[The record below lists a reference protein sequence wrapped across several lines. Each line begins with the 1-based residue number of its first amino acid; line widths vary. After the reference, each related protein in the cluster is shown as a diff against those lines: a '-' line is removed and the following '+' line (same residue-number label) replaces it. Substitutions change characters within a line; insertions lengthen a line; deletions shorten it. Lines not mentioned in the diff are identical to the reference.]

1 MRSNLRE
8 PTIRF
13 NPILCSIL
21 ILLMSLPF
29 TQQSEAHENVVVRNV
44 PEIDEEIL
52 KSIERYRNVRTASV
66 VDWLG
71 DDLLIRTRFGESSQL
86 HRVRTPMGMR
96 EQLTFA
102 DEPVSGVLVPD
113 RKEVQSFLYLQ
124 DVGGTESYQ
133 IYEFDLTDGKQ
144 TMITSGDGRYTGV
157 SYSPD
162 SSKIS
167 YTSTKRTGQYSDL
180 YIYDLEDQKETP
192 LHIVDEVG
200 WSFVAWHPSAEKALI
215 RKYISVAES
224 HLFEIEFQT
233 GEKVRLLEQYGEISI
248 GGVEYLPDGTVILIT
263 DHGSDFRR
271 LHRINPETGE
281 LEVLVQFND
290 SDVSSYSLAWDRS
303 KMVVSQNLQGYR
315 LFHLYD
321 VATGELSQ
329 LLPDFSNGLL
339 GGARFNNDG
348 SAIAF
353 TFHSA
358 QVQSDVYVLDLATE
372 EVVRWT
378 KSELGGI
385 DADKLVRAQLVSYA
399 SFDNLEVPAFVY
411 KPRSEGPHPVLIYI
425 HGGPA
430 SQYRPGFSSRFQ
442 YYVNELGIAVV
453 APNVRGSSGYGKE
466 YLTLDDWKKREDS
479 VRDIGALLDWIDEQS
494 DLDSKRVM
502 VDGGSYGGYM
512 VLACLVHYSDRLL
525 GGSERVGISNFV
537 TFLENTQGYRRDL
550 RRVEYG
556 DERIPEMREFLESIA
571 PMNQIE
577 KIRKPLLIFQGF
589 NDPRVPASESEQ
601 IAKAL
606 EDSGIP
612 AWYVLYMDEGHGFR
626 KKVNQDHSFAVQ
638 IKFLRSLLD
647 DSIASPDSW

>member
-1 MRSNLRE
+1 MCSTQRESGIKINL
-8 PTIRF
+8 T
-13 NPILCSIL
+13 LCSIL
-21 ILLMSLPF
+21 ILFMSLPL
-29 TQQSEAHENVVVRNV
+29 TKQSEAHENVVVRNV
-44 PEIDEEIL
+44 PEIDEQIL
-52 KSIERYRNVRTASV
+52 ESIERYRNVRTASV

-71 DDLLIRTRFGESSQL
+71 DALLIRTRFGESSQL

-113 RKEVQSFLYLQ
+113 RKEVHSFLFLQ

-133 IYEFDLTDGKQ
+133 IYEYDLASGKQ
-144 TMITSGDGRYTGV
+144 TMITNGDGRYTGL

-167 YTSTKRTGQYSDL
+167 YTSTRRTGQYSDL
-180 YIYDLEDQKETP
+180 YIYDLENQVETP

-224 HLFEIEFQT
+224 HLFEIDFKT
-233 GEKVRLLEQYGEISI
+233 GEKVRLLEQYGEISVS
-248 GGVEYLPDGTVILIT
+248 GVEYLPDGTVILIS

-271 LHRINPETGE
+271 LHRINPETAE
-281 LEVLVQFND
+281 LEVLVQFSE
-290 SDVSSYSLAWDRS
+290 SDVSSYSLSWDHS
-303 KMVVSQNLQGYR
+303 KMVVSQNAQGYR

-329 LLPDFSNGLL
+329 LLPEFSDGLL

-348 SAIAF
+348 TAIAF
-353 TFHSA
+353 TFQSA
-358 QVQSDVYVLDLATE
+358 RVQSDVYVLDLATE
-372 EVVRWT
+372 EVVRWSQ
-378 KSELGGI
+378 SELGGI
-385 DADKLVRAQLVSYA
+385 DADKLIRAELVSYS
-399 SFDNLEVPAFVY
+399 SFDNLEIPAFVY
-411 KPRSEGPHPVLIYI
+411 QPSSAGPHPVLIYI

-479 VRDIGALLDWIDEQS
+479 VRDIGALLDWIEEQPE
-494 DLDSKRVM
+494 LDHNQVI

-512 VLACLVHYSDRLL
+512 VLACLVHFSDRLL

-577 KIRKPLLIFQGF
+577 KIRKPLLIFQGL

-606 EDSGIP
+606 ELSGVP

-638 IKFLRSLLD
+638 IQFLRSLLD
-647 DSIASPDSW
+647 ESIAMSDS

>member
-1 MRSNLRE
+1 M
-8 PTIRF
+8 T
-13 NPILCSIL
+13 
-21 ILLMSLPF
+21 LPF
-29 TQQSEAHENVVVRNV
+29 VQQSGAHENVVVRNV
-44 PEIDEEIL
+44 PEVDAEVLE
-52 KSIERYRNVRTASV
+52 SIERYRHVRSASA

-86 HRVRTPMGMR
+86 HRVRAPMGMR

-113 RKEVQSFLYLQ
+113 VREVQSFLFLQ

-133 IYEFDLTDGKQ
+133 IYEYDLSNGKQ

-157 SYSPD
+157 SFSPD

-180 YIYDLEDQKETP
+180 YIYDLETQVETSIH
-192 LHIVDEVG
+192 LVDEVG
-200 WSFVAWHPSAEKALI
+200 WSFVAWHPSEEKALI

-224 HLFEIEFQT
+224 HLFEIDFNT
-233 GEKVRLLEQYGEISI
+233 GEKMRLLETYGEISL
-248 GGVEYLPDGTVILIT
+248 GGVEYLPDGTVILIS
-263 DHGSDFRR
+263 DYGSNFRR
-271 LHRINPETGE
+271 LHRINPDAAE
-281 LEVLVQFND
+281 LEVLVQFSD
-290 SDVSSYSLAWDRS
+290 SDVSSYSLSWDRS
-303 KMVVSQNLQGYR
+303 LMIISQNFQGYS

-321 VATGELSQ
+321 VATGNISQ
-329 LLPDFSNGLL
+329 LLPDFSDGLL

-353 TFHSA
+353 TFRSA
-358 QVQSDVYVLDLATE
+358 QVQSDVFVLDLANGD
-372 EVVRWT
+372 VVRWT
-378 KSELGGI
+378 QSELGGM
-385 DADKLVRAQLVSYA
+385 DANELVSAELVSYT
-399 SFDNLEVPAFVY
+399 SFDELEIPAFVY
-411 KPRSEGPHPVLIYI
+411 KPRTAGPHPVLIYI

-479 VRDIGALLDWIDEQS
+479 VRDIGALLDWLEEQP
-494 DLDSKRVM
+494 DLDAQRVI

-589 NDPRVPASESEQ
+589 NDPRVPVSESEQ

-606 EDSGIP
+606 ETAGVP

-638 IKFLRSLLD
+638 IQFLRSLLD
-647 DSIASPDSW
+647 DSLSTPDS

>member
-1 MRSNLRE
+1 M
-8 PTIRF
+8 
-13 NPILCSIL
+13 SI
-21 ILLMSLPF
+21 PF
-29 TQQSEAHENVVVRNV
+29 TLQSHAHENVKVRNV
-44 PEIDEEIL
+44 PPIDEEVL
-52 KSIERYRNVRTASV
+52 ESIERYRNVRTASI

-71 DDLLIRTRFGESSQL
+71 DGLLIRTRFGESSQL
-86 HRVRTPMGMR
+86 HRVRAPMGMR
-96 EQLTFA
+96 EQITFA
-102 DEPVSGVLVPD
+102 DEPVSGVVVPD
-113 RKEVQSFLYLQ
+113 LEDVQSFLFLQ

-133 IYEFDLTDGKQ
+133 IYEYDVEHGKQ
-144 TMITSGDGRYTGV
+144 TMISSGDARYTGV

-180 YIYDLEDQKETP
+180 YIFDLKNRVETP

-200 WSFVAWHPSAEKALI
+200 WSFVAWHPTEEKALI

-224 HLFEIEFQT
+224 HLFEIEFNSGT
-233 GEKVRLLEQYGEISI
+233 KERLLENYGEISI
-248 GGVEYLPDGTVILIT
+248 GGVEYLPDGTVILIS
-263 DHGSDFRR
+263 DHGTDFRR
-271 LHRINPETGE
+271 LHRINPETSE
-281 LEVLVQFND
+281 LEVLVQFD
-290 SDVSSYSLAWDRS
+290 ESDVSSYSLAWDRS
-303 KMVVSQNLQGYR
+303 KMVVAQNYQGYR

-321 VATGELSQ
+321 VNTGSLTQ

-339 GGARFNNDG
+339 GGARFNADG
-348 SAIAF
+348 TLLAF
-353 TFHSA
+353 TFQSA
-358 QVQSDVYVLDLATE
+358 QVQNDVYVLNLATN

-378 KSELGGI
+378 QSELGGI
-385 DADKLVRAQLVSYA
+385 DADSLVRAELVSYS
-399 SFDNLEVPAFVY
+399 SFDDLEIPAFIY
-411 KPRSEGPHPVLIYI
+411 KPKTDGPHPVLIYI

-453 APNVRGSSGYGKE
+453 APNVRGSSGYGKV

-479 VRDIGALLDWIDEQS
+479 VRDIGALLDWIEAQP
-494 DLDSKRVM
+494 DLDAERVI

-571 PMNQIE
+571 PMNHIE

-589 NDPRVPASESEQ
+589 NDPRVPVSESEQ
-601 IAKAL
+601 ITLAL
-606 EDSGIP
+606 EHAEIP

-626 KKVNQDHSFAVQ
+626 KKVNQDHSFSVQ
-638 IKFLRSLLD
+638 IQFLRSLLD
-647 DSIASPDSW
+647 ESIATPDL

>member
-1 MRSNLRE
+1 
-8 PTIRF
+8 
-13 NPILCSIL
+13 
-21 ILLMSLPF
+21 MSLLF
-29 TQQSEAHENVVVRNV
+29 TMQSHAHENVVVRNV
-44 PEIDEEIL
+44 PELEKEVLD
-52 KSIERYRNVRTASV
+52 SIERYRNVRSASV

-71 DDLLIRTRFGESSQL
+71 NTLLIRTRFGESSQL
-86 HRVRTPMGMR
+86 HRVHTPMGMR
-96 EQLTFA
+96 EQITFS
-102 DEPVSGVLVPD
+102 DEPVSGVVVPD
-113 RKEVQSFLYLQ
+113 LKDVHSFLYLQ

-133 IYEFDLTDGKQ
+133 IYEYDLESGKQ
-144 TMITSGDGRYTGV
+144 TMISSGDGRYTGV
-157 SYSPD
+157 SFSPD
-162 SSKIS
+162 NSKIS

-180 YIYDLEDQKETP
+180 YIFDLENQQETP

-200 WSFVAWHPSAEKALI
+200 WSFVAWHPTAEKALI

-224 HLFEIEFQT
+224 HLYEIDFNT
-233 GEKVRLLEQYGEISI
+233 GAKDRLLEQYGEISI
-248 GGVEYLPDGTVILIT
+248 SGVEYLPDGTVILIS
-263 DHGSDFRR
+263 DHGSNFRR
-271 LHRINPETGE
+271 LHRINPETSE
-281 LEVLVQFND
+281 LEVLVQFNE

-303 KMVVSQNLQGYR
+303 KMIVSQNFHGYR

-321 VATGELSQ
+321 VDQQKLSQ
-329 LLPDFSNGLL
+329 LLPDFADGLL
-339 GGARFNNDG
+339 GGARFNADG
-348 SAIAF
+348 SSIAF
-353 TFHSA
+353 TFNSA
-358 QVQSDVYVLDLATE
+358 QVQTDVYVLDLATND
-372 EVVRWT
+372 VVRWT
-378 KSELGGI
+378 QSELGGI
-385 DADKLVRAQLVSYA
+385 DSDALVRAELVSYS
-399 SFDNLEVPAFVY
+399 SFDDIDIPAFVY
-411 KPRSEGPHPVLIYI
+411 KPKTDGPHPVLIYI

-442 YYVNELGIAVV
+442 YYVNELDIAVI

-466 YLTLDDWKKREDS
+466 YLTLDNWKKREDS
-479 VRDIGALLDWIDEQS
+479 VRDIGALLDWIDNQP
-494 DLDSKRVM
+494 DLDAERVI

-577 KIRKPLLIFQGF
+577 KIQKPLLIFQGF

-606 EDSGIP
+606 ELAGVP

-638 IKFLRSLLD
+638 IQFLRSLLD
-647 DSIASPDSW
+647 ESIAGPDS

>member
-1 MRSNLRE
+1 
-8 PTIRF
+8 
-13 NPILCSIL
+13 
-21 ILLMSLPF
+21 MSLPF
-29 TQQSEAHENVVVRNV
+29 TLQSHAHENVVVRNV
-44 PEIDEEIL
+44 PTIDEEVL
-52 KSIERYRNVRTASV
+52 ESIERYRNVRTASI

-71 DDLLIRTRFGESSQL
+71 DSLLIRTRFGESSQL
-86 HRVRTPMGMR
+86 HRVRAPMGMR
-96 EQLTFA
+96 EQITFA
-102 DEPVSGVLVPD
+102 DEPVSGVVVPD
-113 RKEVQSFLYLQ
+113 LKDVQSFLYLQ

-133 IYEFDLTDGKQ
+133 IYEYDVESGKQ
-144 TMITSGDGRYTGV
+144 TMISSGDGRYTGV

-180 YIYDLEDQKETP
+180 YIFDLENNVETP

-200 WSFVAWHPSAEKALI
+200 WSFVAWHPSEEKALI

-224 HLFEIEFQT
+224 HLFEIEFNT
-233 GEKVRLLEQYGEISI
+233 GTKKRLLEDYGEISI
-248 GGVEYLPDGTVILIT
+248 GGVEYLPDGTVILIS

-271 LHRINPETGE
+271 LHRINPETSE
-281 LEVLVQFND
+281 LEVLVQFKE
-290 SDVSSYSLAWDRS
+290 SDVSSYSLSWDRS
-303 KMVVSQNLQGYR
+303 KMVVAQNFQGYR

-321 VATGELSQ
+321 VNTGSLSQ
-329 LLPDFSNGLL
+329 LLPDFSDGLL
-339 GGARFNNDG
+339 GGARFNAEG
-348 SAIAF
+348 TSLAF
-353 TFHSA
+353 TFQSA
-358 QVQSDVYVLDLATE
+358 RVQNDVYVLDLATND
-372 EVVRWT
+372 VVRWT
-378 KSELGGI
+378 QSELGGI
-385 DADKLVRAQLVSYA
+385 DADSLVRAELVSYS
-399 SFDNLEVPAFVY
+399 SFDDLDIPAFIY
-411 KPRSEGPHPVLIYI
+411 RPKTDGPHPVLIYI

-479 VRDIGALLDWIDEQS
+479 VRDIGALLDWIEAQP
-494 DLDSKRVM
+494 DLDAERVI

-571 PMNQIE
+571 PMNHIE

-589 NDPRVPASESEQ
+589 NDPRVPVSESEQ
-601 IAKAL
+601 ITLAL
-606 EDSGIP
+606 EHAEIP

-626 KKVNQDHSFAVQ
+626 KKVNQDHSFSVQ
-638 IKFLRSLLD
+638 IQFLRSLLD
-647 DSIASPDSW
+647 ESIATPDL

>member
-1 MRSNLRE
+1 
-8 PTIRF
+8 
-13 NPILCSIL
+13 
-21 ILLMSLPF
+21 MSLPF
-29 TQQSEAHENVVVRNV
+29 TLQSHAHENVVVRNV
-44 PEIDEEIL
+44 PTIDEEVL
-52 KSIERYRNVRTASV
+52 ESIERYRNVRTASI

-71 DDLLIRTRFGESSQL
+71 DSLLIRTRFGESSQL
-86 HRVRTPMGMR
+86 HRVRAPMGMR
-96 EQLTFA
+96 EQITFA
-102 DEPVSGVLVPD
+102 DEPVSGVVVPD
-113 RKEVQSFLYLQ
+113 LKDVQSFLYLQ

-133 IYEFDLTDGKQ
+133 IYEYDVESGKQ
-144 TMITSGDGRYTGV
+144 TMISSGDGRYTGV

-180 YIYDLEDQKETP
+180 YIFDLENNVETP

-200 WSFVAWHPSAEKALI
+200 WSFVAWHPSEEKALI
-215 RKYISVAES
+215 RKYISVGES
-224 HLFEIEFQT
+224 HLFEIDCNSGT
-233 GEKVRLLEQYGEISI
+233 KKRLLEDYGEISI
-248 GGVEYLPDGTVILIT
+248 GGVEYLTDGTVILIS

-271 LHRINPETGE
+271 LHRINPETSE
-281 LEVLVQFND
+281 LEVLVQFKE
-290 SDVSSYSLAWDRS
+290 SDVSSYSLSWDRS
-303 KMVVSQNLQGYR
+303 KMVVAQNFQGYR

-321 VATGELSQ
+321 VNTGSLSQ
-329 LLPDFSNGLL
+329 LLPDFSDGLL
-339 GGARFNNDG
+339 GGARFNAEG
-348 SAIAF
+348 TSLAF
-353 TFHSA
+353 TFQSA
-358 QVQSDVYVLDLATE
+358 RVQNDVYVLDLATND
-372 EVVRWT
+372 VVRWT
-378 KSELGGI
+378 QSELGGI
-385 DADKLVRAQLVSYA
+385 DADSLVRAELVSYS
-399 SFDNLEVPAFVY
+399 SFDDLEIPAFIY
-411 KPRSEGPHPVLIYI
+411 KPKTDGPHPVLIYI

-479 VRDIGALLDWIDEQS
+479 VRDIGALLDWIEAQP
-494 DLDSKRVM
+494 DLDAERVI

-571 PMNQIE
+571 PMNHIE

-589 NDPRVPASESEQ
+589 NDPRVPVSESEQ
-601 IAKAL
+601 ITLAL
-606 EDSGIP
+606 EHAEIP

-626 KKVNQDHSFAVQ
+626 KKVNQDHSFSVQ
-638 IKFLRSLLD
+638 IQFLRSLLD
-647 DSIASPDSW
+647 ESIATPDL